1 MLWIRNDFFRI
12 RTVIRSRMRIR
23 LIVYVLR
30 AESVVLFVHLLDKI
44 LFSDF
49 LNFVMKLV
57 CNPDLAD
64 PDGADPDRK

>member
-1 MLWIRNDFFRI
+1 
-12 RTVIRSRMRIR
+12 MRIR

-30 AESVVLFVHLLDKI
+30 AQSVVLFVHLLDTI

-57 CNPDLAD
+57 CNPDWAD

>member
-1 MLWIRNDFFRI
+1 
-12 RTVIRSRMRIR
+12 MRIG

-30 AESVVLFVHLLDKI
+30 AQSVVLFVHLLDKI